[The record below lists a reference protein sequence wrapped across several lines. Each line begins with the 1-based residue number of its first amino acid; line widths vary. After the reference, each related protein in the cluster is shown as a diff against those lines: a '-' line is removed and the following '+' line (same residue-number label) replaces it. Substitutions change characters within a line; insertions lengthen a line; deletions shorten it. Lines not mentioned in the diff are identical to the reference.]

1 VTTWQDTIARRLR
14 AVHLDTI
21 RNQMLVFAVVAT
33 LVPALA
39 VTIVSHRQNRPPSI
53 GDQVAPELRGASA
66 DAAWDIDQWLSDR
79 LRDLR
84 VAATAYAVAENLA
97 RTQGS
102 AEAVGRLRDYLNSVR
117 ERCPDCEG
125 LLVLDARGRFV
136 TSSGGRMSG
145 VQFSQ
150 DRLTTLRTSD
160 ALVGDAYWDAGLG
173 KATLALAVPIRQA
186 DGRYVGA
193 LMAKLNLR
201 SVADILQR
209 IAPTDSGDVYL
220 MNEQGRLILRLRSS
234 SAEVMRT
241 KVPPATAQALIDREG
256 TTVEYKRAD
265 GRAVIGT
272 LRRIP
277 ALRWAAVVEMPRAEV
292 VRRAGGSGSGLGV
305 TLVLLLAGA
314 GLVTYVGVLL
324 VRPLER
330 LAGAAAKVAAGDLS
344 VELPSAGRGEVGLLT
359 QVFKNLLMRLRERE
373 GQGELERLSVTDALT
388 GLYNRRHLMG
398 TLANEVQ
405 RSRRLRRTFSV
416 LLADVDHF
424 KQYNDT
430 HGHLGGDAALVKV
443 AEILRKMTR
452 GVDSV
457 ARYGGEEFVVM
468 LIEAPIATAAAVG
481 ERIRARVAAE
491 EFRVSDARRHA
502 RGAHRERRRGDVRGE
517 GRGSRSRGGR
527 RPQSGPREG
536 GQAAPQGGGLT
547 GPTPLPHSHPS
558 VPQKR
563 PRTGTRGDPN
573 LMTSN
578 ARAPSRGLARSE
590 RGSAGARRHPV
601 GGLLARG
608 SDPGLDQ
615 RHAVPVA
622 RPPRPR

>member
-1 VTTWQDTIARRLR
+1 MTTWQDTIARRLR

-136 TSSGGRMSG
+136 TGSGGRMSG
-145 VQFSQ
+145 VQFTQ
-150 DRLTTLRTSD
+150 DRLTALRTGD

-292 VRRAGGSGSGLGV
+292 VRRAGGSGSGIGV
-305 TLVLLLAGA
+305 TLLLLLAGA

-344 VELPSAGRGEVGLLT
+344 VELPSAGRGEVGILT

-491 EFRVSDARRHA
+491 EFSGGKMTVSVGAAEYPTHGDTPEELIASADAAMYEAKSGGRDRVVVANRRA
-502 RGAHRERRRGDVRGE
+502 DLEKEGKRRRKGE
-517 GRGSRSRGGR
+517 
-527 RPQSGPREG
+527 
-536 GQAAPQGGGLT
+536 A
-547 GPTPLPHSHPS
+547 
-558 VPQKR
+558 
-563 PRTGTRGDPN
+563 
-573 LMTSN
+573 
-578 ARAPSRGLARSE
+578 
-590 RGSAGARRHPV
+590 
-601 GGLLARG
+601 
-608 SDPGLDQ
+608 
-615 RHAVPVA
+615 
-622 RPPRPR
+622 

>member
-1 VTTWQDTIARRLR
+1 MTTWQDTIARRLR

-145 VQFSQ
+145 VQFTQ
-150 DRLTTLRTSD
+150 DRLTALRTGD

-344 VELPSAGRGEVGLLT
+344 VELPSAGRGEVGILT

-430 HGHLGGDAALVKV
+430 HGHLGGDAVLVKI
-443 AEILRKMTR
+443 AEILRQTTR

-457 ARYGGEEFVVM
+457 ARYGGEEFLVM

-481 ERIRARVAAE
+481 ERLRARVAAE
-491 EFRVSDARRHA
+491 EFGGGRVTVSVGAAEYPTHGETPEELIASADAA
-502 RGAHRERRRGDVRGE
+502 MYQAKGE
-517 GRGSRSRGGR
+517 GRDRVVVAGR
-527 RPQSGPREG
+527 RAEREQEG
-536 GQAAPQGGGLT
+536 
-547 GPTPLPHSHPS
+547 
-558 VPQKR
+558 KR
-563 PRTGTRGDPN
+563 
-573 LMTSN
+573 
-578 ARAPSRGLARSE
+578 
-590 RGSAGARRHPV
+590 RRK
-601 GGLLARG
+601 GEG
-608 SDPGLDQ
+608 
-615 RHAVPVA
+615 
-622 RPPRPR
+622 

>member
-1 VTTWQDTIARRLR
+1 MTTWQDTIARRLR
-14 AVHLDTI
+14 ALHLDTI

-39 VTIVSHRQNRPPSI
+39 VTVVSRRQNRPPSI

-220 MNEQGRLILRLRSS
+220 MNDQGRLILRLRSS

-344 VELPSAGRGEVGLLT
+344 VELPSAGRGEVGILT

-491 EFRVSDARRHA
+491 EFSGGKMTVSVGAAEYPTHGDTPEELIASADAAMYEAKGGGRDRVVVAGRRA
-502 RGAHRERRRGDVRGE
+502 DLEKEGKRRRKGE
-517 GRGSRSRGGR
+517 
-527 RPQSGPREG
+527 
-536 GQAAPQGGGLT
+536 A
-547 GPTPLPHSHPS
+547 
-558 VPQKR
+558 
-563 PRTGTRGDPN
+563 
-573 LMTSN
+573 
-578 ARAPSRGLARSE
+578 
-590 RGSAGARRHPV
+590 
-601 GGLLARG
+601 
-608 SDPGLDQ
+608 
-615 RHAVPVA
+615 
-622 RPPRPR
+622 

>member
-1 VTTWQDTIARRLR
+1 MTTWQDTIARRLR

-53 GDQVAPELRGASA
+53 GDQVAAELRGASA

-491 EFRVSDARRHA
+491 EFSGGKMTVSVGAAEYPTHGDTPEELIASADAAMYEAKGGGRDRVVVAGRRA
-502 RGAHRERRRGDVRGE
+502 DLEKEGKRRRKGE
-517 GRGSRSRGGR
+517 
-527 RPQSGPREG
+527 
-536 GQAAPQGGGLT
+536 A
-547 GPTPLPHSHPS
+547 
-558 VPQKR
+558 
-563 PRTGTRGDPN
+563 
-573 LMTSN
+573 
-578 ARAPSRGLARSE
+578 
-590 RGSAGARRHPV
+590 
-601 GGLLARG
+601 
-608 SDPGLDQ
+608 
-615 RHAVPVA
+615 
-622 RPPRPR
+622 

>member
-1 VTTWQDTIARRLR
+1 VTVWQETIARRLR

-39 VTIVSHRQNRPPSI
+39 VTVVSRRQNRPPSI

-150 DRLTTLRTSD
+150 DRLTALRTGD

-173 KATLALAVPIRQA
+173 KATLALAVAIRQA

-256 TTVEYKRAD
+256 TAVEYKRAD
-265 GRAVIGT
+265 GRDVIGT

-292 VRRAGGSGSGLGV
+292 VRRAGGSGSGIGV

-314 GLVTYVGVLL
+314 GLVAYVGVLL

-330 LAGAAAKVAAGDLS
+330 LGGAAAKVAAGDLS
-344 VELPSAGRGEVGLLT
+344 VELPSAGRGEVGILT

-491 EFRVSDARRHA
+491 EFSGGKMTVSVGAAEYPTHGDTPEELIASADAA
-502 RGAHRERRRGDVRGE
+502 MYQAKGE
-517 GRGSRSRGGR
+517 GRDRVVLAGR
-527 RPQSGPREG
+527 RAEREQEG
-536 GQAAPQGGGLT
+536 
-547 GPTPLPHSHPS
+547 
-558 VPQKR
+558 KR
-563 PRTGTRGDPN
+563 
-573 LMTSN
+573 
-578 ARAPSRGLARSE
+578 
-590 RGSAGARRHPV
+590 RRK
-601 GGLLARG
+601 GEG
-608 SDPGLDQ
+608 
-615 RHAVPVA
+615 
-622 RPPRPR
+622 